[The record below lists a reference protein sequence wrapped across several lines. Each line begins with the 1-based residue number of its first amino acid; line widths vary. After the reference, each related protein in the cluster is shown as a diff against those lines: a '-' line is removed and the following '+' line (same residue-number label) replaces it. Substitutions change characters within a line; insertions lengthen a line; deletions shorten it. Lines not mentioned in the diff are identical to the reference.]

1 MTIHLAQHYGMCF
14 GVRDALRA
22 THAAAQR
29 GSVTVLGQLV
39 HNPLVD
45 VDLQRLGVRRGDLRD
60 LRSAPTPE
68 VIITAHGAADTQRET
83 WRQAGHLITDTTCPL
98 VRKAHE
104 ALATLV
110 AEGYAPVVIGQREH
124 AEVRGLV
131 GDFPQATVVLDTD
144 DVYAIP
150 AAAKIGVISQTT
162 QPLEWALALVAA
174 IKRQHRHAEVRF
186 IDTVCRPTK
195 QRQDALEALCAIC
208 DTVIVVGGRNSNNT
222 RQLAHKAAV
231 LGRRVHQIER
241 PDELHEDWF
250 VDAAHVGITAGTST
264 LDETVTAVFDRLI
277 LLAGILPTAVHSQ
290 CDDTRDRA
298 HCLL

>member
-1 MTIHLAQHYGMCF
+1 MIIHLAQHYGMCF

-39 HNPLVD
+39 HNPMVD
-45 VDLQRLGVRRGDLRD
+45 VDLQRLGVRRGELHDNG
-60 LRSAPTPE
+60 SASTSE
-68 VIITAHGAADTQRET
+68 VIITAHGAADRQRET

-98 VRKAHE
+98 VRKAHD

-110 AEGYAPVVIGQREH
+110 AEGYAPVVIGHREH

-131 GDFPQATVVLDTD
+131 GDFPEATVVLDTD
-144 DVYAIP
+144 DVYAVP
-150 AAAKIGVISQTT
+150 AAGKIGVISQTT

-195 QRQDALEALCAIC
+195 QRQDALEKLCALC

-222 RQLAHKAAV
+222 RQLTQKAAV
-231 LGRRVHQIER
+231 LGRRVHQIEH
-241 PDELHEDWF
+241 PNELKEDWF
-250 VDAAHVGITAGTST
+250 VDAEHVGVTAGTST
-264 LDETVTAVFDRLI
+264 LDETVAAVFDRLT
-277 LLAGILPTAVHSQ
+277 LLAGILPTAVQSKSA
-290 CDDTRDRA
+290 DTRDRA